1 VKRSGWGDLAPCH
14 IVEEAGTARKEKSML
29 GQRKIQVSEATE
41 GKLDTIVGREA
52 IVKGEVKVKGS
63 LRIDGQVEGT
73 IDSSETVVVG
83 KTGRVSG
90 QVKAK
95 HAIIAGDVSGD
106 LFLSS
111 LGVLETGSR
120 LSGDIVCQGLI
131 VHEGVFFEGR
141 CQRRD
146 GKAGAAAKE
155 TGEVA
160 RAGRGA
166 EVRNE
171 PRDAGP

>member
-1 VKRSGWGDLAPCH
+1 
-14 IVEEAGTARKEKSML
+14 ML
-29 GQRKIQVSEATE
+29 GQKKVQVSEATE

-63 LRIDGQVEGT
+63 LRIDGQVEGS

-90 QVKAK
+90 EVKAK

-120 LSGDIVCQGLI
+120 LRGDIVCQGLI

-155 TGEVA
+155 TADVTQ
-160 RAGRGA
+160 AGQGA
-166 EVRNE
+166 GAQSQ
-171 PRDAGP
+171 PRKAGS